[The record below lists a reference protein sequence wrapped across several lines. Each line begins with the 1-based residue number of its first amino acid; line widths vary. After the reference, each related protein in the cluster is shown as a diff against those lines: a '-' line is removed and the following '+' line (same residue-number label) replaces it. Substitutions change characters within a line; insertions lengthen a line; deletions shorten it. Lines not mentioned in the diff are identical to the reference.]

1 MCSSSP
7 VRTPKLQWAVG
18 QLLTG
23 GRWNPS
29 PEKDTP
35 CSKTKEKPQWHGRRG
50 AIMIKSNPTSS
61 RCTTHKLENNSTKEP
76 AKVLGPKTDIPTWG
90 SGKGIGNPQ
99 GIWLW
104 RTEAF
109 DYSTLKGL
117 GKQRLLEGTKKSC
130 VYPDPGERS
139 RDPQETEPDLPW
151 LFEGLLQRHGQQ
163 WPAAGTGALAPTDLG
178 GVGSR
183 NSFWRSPAALP

>member
-117 GKQRLLEGTKKSC
+117 G
-130 VYPDPGERS
+130 
-139 RDPQETEPDLPW
+139 ETE
-151 LFEGLLQRHGQQ
+151 
-163 WPAAGTGALAPTDLG
+163 TLG
-178 GVGSR
+178 GHKKNPMFTRTQGKGVVTHKRLSQTCHDCLRVVCRDMVSSG
-183 NSFWRSPAALP
+183 LPRGQGHWPQQTWEV